1 MGDSRNIMNL
11 RLPGTNVKLPH
22 SQESSKKTKINKDRH
37 VSSLTQTEAFL
48 KILKRN
54 QLVLS
59 LSLTLYILNLEF
71 REDHVKDTNKCYLMF
86 VKWFIISILNN
97 LMILKKLNTLFLK

>member
-1 MGDSRNIMNL
+1 MSGHR
-11 RLPGTNVKLPH
+11 
-22 SQESSKKTKINKDRH
+22 QTK
-37 VSSLTQTEAFL
+37 AFL

-71 REDHVKDTNKCYLMF
+71 REDHVKDTNKCYLIF
-86 VKWFIISILNN
+86 VKWFLSLSILNN
-97 LMILKKLNTLFLK
+97 LMILKLNTLFLK